1 MGDLLLILLSLWLL
15 WLAVRVIVW
24 IFTTLI
30 PWFGALFAALLYGA
44 RVELYALRV
53 DLWIAGQKVRPS
65 NQPPPE
71 LYRTKKPIK
80 KLEEVASFSE
90 AVARIQSNT
99 FLSAQDALL
108 ELAIAHQAGLDRL
121 ESRGDLT
128 PAVQAEFGALADTA
142 AREMTG
148 LSVDFSRSLPHLNDV
163 PSWRRRRALKRWA
176 RQVTAGGR

>member
-1 MGDLLLILLSLWLL
+1 MGFLEALLLLGLIA
-15 WLAVRVIVW
+15 LAVRVIAW

-30 PWFGALFAALLYGA
+30 PWLGALFGALLYTV

-53 DLWIAGQKVRPS
+53 DVWIAGQKVRPS

-99 FLSAQDALL
+99 FLSAQDA
-108 ELAIAHQAGLDRL
+108 
-121 ESRGDLT
+121 
-128 PAVQAEFGALADTA
+128 
-142 AREMTG
+142 
-148 LSVDFSRSLPHLNDV
+148 
-163 PSWRRRRALKRWA
+163 
-176 RQVTAGGR
+176 